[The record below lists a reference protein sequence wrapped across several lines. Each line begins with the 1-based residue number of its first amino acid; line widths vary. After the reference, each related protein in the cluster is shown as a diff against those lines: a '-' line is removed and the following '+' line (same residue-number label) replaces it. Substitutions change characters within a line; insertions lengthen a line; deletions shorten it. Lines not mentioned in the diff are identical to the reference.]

1 MEVNIN
7 TIIFASSNK
16 NKEVLEKYTEVWGG
30 EKNLFENIKGRL
42 GEYEK
47 DFIKIKLNFCDN
59 LPLNKTLKVHNLIV
73 IVTSIFQ
80 EDNKYYPQVF
90 LDEGL
95 YEVFFEALNMGHFFA
110 MVVTI

>member
-42 GEYEK
+42 GEYER
-47 DFIKIKLNFCDN
+47 DFIKIKLNSCDN
-59 LPLNKTLKVHNLIV
+59 LPLNKTLKAHNLIV
-73 IVTSIFQ
+73 IVTSIF
-80 EDNKYYPQVF
+80 
-90 LDEGL
+90 
-95 YEVFFEALNMGHFFA
+95 
-110 MVVTI
+110 